1 MESVISITRSILI
14 DGFYASQASFE
25 EETDIQKL
33 VYTETLTDLHE
44 IMQRAF
50 TEIEKAISLAEEEV
64 NIYITL
70 DLYQLFR
77 KIFAA
82 EEIFYVTR
90 GVKVNIYWLMEKD
103 AIIFNTGL
111 ENELY
116 Y

>member
-50 TEIEKAISLAEEEV
+50 TEIEKAISLAEQEV
-64 NIYITL
+64 NIYYLRSLPIISKNFCGRGNIL
-70 DLYQLFR
+70 CHSRR
-77 KIFAA
+77 KSKYILAHGERCYHFQHRA
-82 EEIFYVTR
+82 
-90 GVKVNIYWLMEKD
+90 
-103 AIIFNTGL
+103 
-111 ENELY
+111 
-116 Y
+116 